1 MQFVPFRHI
10 VLLLLIINGLS
21 SSIIAQTNVICDSI
35 FLSTNE
41 LVLDSAYIAESSI
54 NINGL
59 SSEDFE
65 YDVSTKSI
73 RLLDAKKSGVY
84 TLCYRT
90 LPEVFGTKYQVLDT
104 SVISFK
110 QDPKQTSPFK
120 LTDSYNYNDLFGS
133 SLNKSGSI
141 SRGVN
146 VGNNQNLSVNSN
158 LNLQLSGQLA
168 PEIQV
173 TASVTDDNIPIQ
185 PQGNTQQLQDFD
197 QVYIRV
203 FNEEKWSLTAG
214 DFWLNKPK
222 GYFMTYKKRAQ
233 GGTFSGLLTSNEV
246 KKGELSVE
254 ASAALS
260 KGKFARN
267 QIQGVEGNQ
276 GPYRLSGA
284 NNEPF
289 IIVLSGTERVYI
301 DGQLLTRGQNN
312 DYVID
317 YNTAEVSFTPKNL
330 ITKDRRIV
338 IEFQYTDQNYARSL
352 FQSHINYARKKGHV
366 FLNVYSEQDAR
377 NQPLQLQLNDV
388 QRQVLSFAGDN
399 PSAAFASSIDTAV
412 YAENR
417 ILYRQVDTVTGSG
430 NYTILVYEPQP
441 DTNLYKAT
449 FSNLG
454 QGNGNYV
461 LNEITAIGRTYRWV
475 EPIGGVPQGTHEP
488 VIELAA
494 PSMQQMISAG
504 GEIIMNENNT
514 LNAEGVFSNYD
525 KNTFSSLDSRD
536 NQGFGGKLNWQL
548 KKELSDKARFES
560 NIGAEFVHENF
571 QRIERFRAVEFERNW
586 NVLQLQDKGHQLLGN
601 ANFLYKRKGLGGISY
616 GLNTFQQFG
625 DYEGLRN
632 HLTFDLG
639 KQTWKTRANAS
650 YLRSQGRQNS
660 SFLRHKAYFSKTF
673 GKVAIEYNDEH
684 ELNSLRDTTLISAY
698 QFYDYQISLKTVD
711 SIKNIYAIY
720 FRQRHEKRPDSSEV
734 LRNASLANH
743 FGFDMQFLK
752 NRNNQL
758 KLNLAY
764 RNLNIIDRNLLN
776 LQGDN
781 TVVGRLE
788 HKGRWLKGAIITST
802 YYELGSGLELK
813 REFLYI
819 EVQAGQGVYT
829 WIDYNEDGVKDL
841 NEFEIAAFSDQ
852 ANYVRVFAPTNDYVK
867 TFTNQF
873 SQSLFLKPGNVWRSE
888 KGIRGF
894 IARLSNQLVYRADR
908 KTNTANPEEFLNPLI
923 TEIADTSLISLS
935 NTIRNTFF
943 FNRTNQKFGMDYT
956 FQNNSSKTLLTSG
969 FDSRNLSSH
978 LARLRWNLSRTFT
991 LILEAEDGN
1000 KINTADYVSGRN
1012 FVIDYSTIQAKFS
1025 YQPSTKFRVSL
1036 EGIYED
1042 KLNIIGLEEA
1052 VISNVG
1058 TEVRYNVL
1066 EKGSL
1071 SAKIN
1076 YVNNKYTGDDNT
1088 NLAYE
1093 MLDALKTGN
1102 NLTWQVLYQRSI
1114 NEFIQLNLNY
1124 SGRKT
1129 PDNSSIHT
1137 GGVQVRAIF

>member
-1 MQFVPFRHI
+1 MQMVFHRHI
-10 VLLLLIINGLS
+10 VFCTLILNVLCS
-21 SSIIAQTNVICDSI
+21 TLNAQSNLICDSV
-35 FLSTNE
+35 FLSTTE
-41 LVLDSAYIAESSI
+41 HVLDSMYISSSSI
-54 NINGL
+54 NISGIAR
-59 SSEDFE
+59 DE
-65 YDVSTKSI
+65 YYFDQSANSI
-73 RLLDAKKSGVY
+73 RLLNDKKSGIY
-84 TLCYRT
+84 RICYRI
-90 LPEVFGTKYQVLDT
+90 LPAVFGTNFQVLDT
-104 SVISFK
+104 SVISYS
-110 QDPKQTSPFK
+110 QSPKQASPFK
-120 LTDSYNYNDLFGS
+120 LIDSYNYDDLFGS

-168 PEIQV
+168 PDIQV

-197 QVYIRV
+197 QVYIKV

-214 DFWLNKPK
+214 DFWLYKPK

-233 GGTFSGLLTSNEV
+233 GGTFAGVLNGNEESSGA
-246 KKGELSVE
+246 LSVE

-377 NQPLQLQLNDV
+377 NQPLQAQLNDV

-399 PSAAFASSIDTAV
+399 PNAAFASSIDTAM
-412 YAENR
+412 YTENR
-417 ILYRQVDTVTGSG
+417 ILYRQIDTITGSG
-430 NYTILVYEPQP
+430 NFTVLVYEPQP

-461 LNEITAIGRTYRWV
+461 LDEITAIGRTYRWV
-475 EPIGGVPQGTHEP
+475 EPVGGVPQGTHEP

-504 GEIIMNENNT
+504 GELKVNSNNSI
-514 LNAEGVFSNYD
+514 NVEGVFSNFD
-525 KNTFSSLDSRD
+525 RNTFSSLDSKD
-536 NQGFGGKLNWQL
+536 DQGFGGKFNWSL
-548 KKELSDKARFES
+548 KKQLSDKAKVES

-586 NVLQLQDKGHQLLGN
+586 NVLQLEDKGHQLLSN
-601 ANFLYKRKGLGGISY
+601 ANIIYKRTGLGGMSY
-616 GLNTFQQFG
+616 GLNTFQQLG
-625 DYEGLRN
+625 DYKGLRN
-632 HLTFDLG
+632 HLTWDL
-639 KQTWKTRANAS
+639 KHQSWKTRANAS
-650 YLRSQGRQNS
+650 YLVSQGKQNS
-660 SFLRHKAYFSKTF
+660 SFLRHKAYLSKTF
-673 GKVAIEYNDEH
+673 GKVALEYNDEH
-684 ELNSLRDTTLISAY
+684 ELNSLRDTTLISSY
-698 QFYDYQISLKTVD
+698 QFYDYQLSLKTVD
-711 SIKNIYAIY
+711 STKNIYAIY
-720 FRQRHEKRPDSSEV
+720 FRQRHEKRPDSNEV

-743 FGFDMQFLK
+743 FGFDLQFLN
-752 NRNNQL
+752 NRSNQL

-764 RNLNIIDRNLLN
+764 RNLAILDTNLLN

-788 HKGRWLKGAIITST
+788 HKGRWLKGAIISST

-829 WIDYNEDGVKDL
+829 WIDYNEDGIKDL

-852 ANYVRVFAPTNDYVK
+852 ANYVRVFAPTNEYVK

-873 SQSLFLKPGNVWRSE
+873 SQSLFLKPGNIWRSE
-888 KGIRGF
+888 KGFKGL

-908 KTNTANPEEFLNPLI
+908 KTNTANPDEFLNPLL
-923 TEIADTSLISLS
+923 TEIADTSLISLA

-969 FDSRNLSSH
+969 FDSRNVASH
-978 LARLRWNLSRTFT
+978 LVRMRWNMSRTFT
-991 LILEAEDGN
+991 LILEGEDGR
-1000 KINTADYVSGRN
+1000 KVNTADYVSGRN
-1012 FVIDYSTIQAKFS
+1012 FDIDYSALQANFS
-1025 YQPSTKFRVSL
+1025 YQPSTKFRLSL

-1042 KLNIIGLEEA
+1042 KLNIIGSEEA
-1052 VISNVG
+1052 IISNIG

-1071 SAKIN
+1071 SAKVN
-1076 YVNNKYTGDDNT
+1076 YVNNRYTGDDNT

-1129 PDNSSIHT
+1129 PDNASIHT